1 MPVRKGDHDL
11 DRADRAARSAWRSR
25 TGATFT
31 EVVVASSLLL
41 IAVVPILKALTIGQ
55 TTSMTIERRTWSL
68 ALARGKLDEIRVR
81 CRSHYDE
88 SFEEDSVALAG
99 AYLCNVVDDRH
110 PSLRRIAV
118 SVGYDR
124 NGDNALAHEEVEVRL
139 ATYIARR

>member
-1 MPVRKGDHDL
+1 MPLRKSDHDV
-11 DRADRAARSAWRSR
+11 DRAARATRSARRSR

-55 TTSMTIERRTWSL
+55 MTSMTIERRTRSL
-68 ALARGKLDEIRVR
+68 ALAQGKLDEIRAR
-81 CRSHYDE
+81 CRSHYDA
-88 SFEEDSVALAG
+88 SFEEDSSALAG
-99 AYLCNVVDDRH
+99 TYLCSVVDDRH
-110 PSLRRIAV
+110 PSLRRITV

-124 NGDNALAHEEVEVRL
+124 DGDDTLAHQEVEVRL